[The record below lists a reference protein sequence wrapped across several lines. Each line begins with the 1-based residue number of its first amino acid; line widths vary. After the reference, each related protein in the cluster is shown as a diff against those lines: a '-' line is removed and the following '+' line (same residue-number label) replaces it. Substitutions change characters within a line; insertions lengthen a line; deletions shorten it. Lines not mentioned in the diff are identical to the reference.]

1 MMDYL
6 ADGLTFN
13 PKHSKAVR
21 SREGGDL
28 EVIDST
34 VKKLEIAPMFFMKYF
49 T

>member
-6 ADGLTFN
+6 ADGLRFN
-13 PKHSKAVR
+13 PKHSKKVG

-28 EVIDST
+28 QVIAST